1 MLQIPSLFFIYL
13 CRNTSCNRALGI
25 KPGKQKEMRLLLIS
39 NSTNAGEAYLDYPKN
54 NIREFLGSKK
64 VRALFIPYA
73 AVTFSYDEYEEK
85 VRNRFAE
92 VGHDVVSIHRFS
104 DPVKAVM
111 DAPAI
116 VVGGGNTWMLLK
128 CLRDKKLI
136 GPVRKKV
143 LAGTP
148 YVGWSAGSNVTCP
161 TIMTTNDMP
170 VTAPSSFRAFGL
182 IPFQINPHYL
192 DANPAGHAG
201 ETREQ
206 RIQEF
211 IEVNRE
217 VFVAGLREGTMFLL
231 EGGRLSLIGPRNT
244 RIFRHGSEPMEIT
257 PGSDLSF
264 LLKKI
269 KK

>member
-1 MLQIPSLFFIYL
+1 
-13 CRNTSCNRALGI
+13 
-25 KPGKQKEMRLLLIS
+25 MRLLLIS

-54 NIREFLGSKK
+54 NIREFLGTKK
-64 VRALFIPYA
+64 VKALFIPYA
-73 AVTFSYDEYEEK
+73 AVTFSYDEYEAK
-85 VRNRFAE
+85 VKTRFNE
-92 VGHDVVSIHRFS
+92 VGHDVVSIHRFR
-104 DPVKAVM
+104 DPVKAITE
-111 DAPAI
+111 ATAI

-128 CLRDKKLI
+128 CLRDHKLI
-136 GPVRKKV
+136 DPVRRKV
-143 LAGTP
+143 LAGIP
-148 YVGWSAGSNVTCP
+148 YIGWSAGSNVTCP

-217 VFVAGLREGTMFLL
+217 IYVAGLREGTMFLL
-231 EGGRLSLIGPRNT
+231 EGMNLSLIGPRNA
-244 RIFRHGSEPMEIT
+244 RIFRYGAEPVEMA

-264 LLKKI
+264 LLRKI